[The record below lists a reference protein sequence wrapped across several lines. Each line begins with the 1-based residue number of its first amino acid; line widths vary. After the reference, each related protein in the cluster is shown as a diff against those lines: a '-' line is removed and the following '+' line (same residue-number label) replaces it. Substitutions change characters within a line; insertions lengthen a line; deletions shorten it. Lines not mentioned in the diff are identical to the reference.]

1 VTPNKNTTLVLYADD
16 TSMIVTGCNT
26 VQFSTELSTTFGD
39 MNEWFRINLMY
50 LNYEKTHYLQFQTK
64 NSQKLDLNITLA
76 DKHIN
81 TSTNIKF
88 LGLTID
94 GNLSWKGHKCRQ
106 VVKVVSVTHRK
117 I

>member
-1 VTPNKNTTLVLYADD
+1 
-16 TSMIVTGCNT
+16 MH
-26 VQFSTELSTTFGD
+26 
-39 MNEWFRINLMY
+39 

-94 GNLSWKGHKCRQ
+94 DKLSWKDHIGNVLK
-106 VVKVVSVTHRK
+106 S
-117 I
+117 